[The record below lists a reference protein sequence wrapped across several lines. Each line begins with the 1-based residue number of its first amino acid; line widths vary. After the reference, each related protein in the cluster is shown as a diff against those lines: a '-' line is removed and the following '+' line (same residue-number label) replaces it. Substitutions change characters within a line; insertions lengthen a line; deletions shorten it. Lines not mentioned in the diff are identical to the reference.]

1 MSFLCNV
8 DVSVCIV
15 TGMPLVLVMNIF
27 YSGSSTGVNKFPH
40 YLVPLMMVK
49 LILHSCYRL
58 QTKFGAR

>member
-8 DVSVCIV
+8 DVSVCIM

-27 YSGSSTGVNKFPH
+27 YSGSSTGVNKFPY

-49 LILHSCYRL
+49 LLLHSCYCP
-58 QTKFGAR
+58 QMKFGTR